1 MILNIV
7 CTSRFARRR
16 CALNGAGCRFFFIPD
31 VVFFVFVL
39 MISETE
45 KGRVGTYTVEN
56 YDDCGVIA
64 GNYLILKSIYRQTA
78 DSRQTK
84 AHEAE

>member
-1 MILNIV
+1 MYLEICSSTL
-7 CTSRFARRR
+7 CFEWSGLSFLLHSRR
-16 CALNGAGCRFFFIPD
+16 CFFCFGFDDLRNGK
-31 VVFFVFVL
+31 
-39 MISETE
+39 TE
-45 KGRVGTYTVEN
+45 SVSYTVEN